1 MNTFRILAVT
11 LGALALAGCAATKD
25 QLAVSNVNG
34 CIKHNCND
42 PNAQDYTSCE
52 ATCRSTYGR

>member
-1 MNTFRILAVT
+1 MLLRTIVFVF
-11 LGALALAGCAATKD
+11 ALAGCATAKD